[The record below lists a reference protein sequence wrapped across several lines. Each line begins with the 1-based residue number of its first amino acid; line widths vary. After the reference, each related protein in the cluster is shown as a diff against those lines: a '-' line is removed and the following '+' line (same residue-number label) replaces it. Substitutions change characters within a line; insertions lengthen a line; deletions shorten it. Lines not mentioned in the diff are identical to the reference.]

1 MSYSRMKVLKHFFIC
16 ITFLLSGCANQ
27 PTVYVYAKYL
37 NDAQKKDIHNKLKSE
52 KYQVKLNEFDFPTTI
67 TENTI
72 IYSLLLRE
80 PEMIDKAIEL
90 AADAGLPVQRTQGL
104 TEGNH
109 WYTKN
114 SIALFLFPER
124 RDKQLGLFRQ
134 DLLNDYTGENCGKE
148 STLSLKKD
156 GSFKLLASS
165 EGKPNSQAKEGKWL
179 YRQYPFIELKINGAP
194 YADYYFEIKQYK
206 GRDEVSEIEFTKLIL
221 LNSGSLPEEC
231 SFLHGTR
238 I

>member
-1 MSYSRMKVLKHFFIC
+1 MPYARMRVLKYTSIF

-27 PTVYVYAKYL
+27 PTVYIYAKYL
-37 NDAQKKDIHNKLKSE
+37 DDHQKKEIQNKLKSE
-52 KYQVKLNEFDFPTTI
+52 KYQVELNEFDFPTTI

-80 PEMIDKAIEL
+80 PEVIDKAIEL
-90 AADAGLPVQRTQGL
+90 AAEAGLLVKRTQGL

-114 SIALFLFPER
+114 SIALFLLPKNKDR
-124 RDKQLGLFRQ
+124 KYGLFRQ
-134 DLLNDYTGENCGKE
+134 DLINDYKGENCGNE
-148 STLSLKKD
+148 ITLSLKKY
-156 GSFKLLASS
+156 GSFKLVAASDGES
-165 EGKPNSQAKEGKWL
+165 KRQLEEGKWN
-179 YRQYPFIELKINGAP
+179 YRQHPFIELQKNESS
-194 YADYYFEIKQYK
+194 YADYYFEITQYK
-206 GRDEVSEIEFTKLIL
+206 GRDKVSEIEFIKLKL

-231 SFLHGTR
+231 SFLHGMR

>member
-1 MSYSRMKVLKHFFIC
+1 MPYARIRGFKYTFIF

-27 PTVYVYAKYL
+27 PTVYIYAKYL
-37 NDAQKKDIHNKLKSE
+37 DDHQKKEIQNKLKSE
-52 KYQVKLNEFDFPTTI
+52 KYQVELNEFDFPTTI

-80 PEMIDKAIEL
+80 PEVIDKAIEL
-90 AADAGLPVQRTQGL
+90 AAEAGLLVKRTQGL

-114 SIALFLFPER
+114 SIALFLLPKNKDR
-124 RDKQLGLFRQ
+124 KYGLFRQ
-134 DLLNDYTGENCGKE
+134 DLINDYKGENCGNE
-148 STLSLKKD
+148 ITLSLKKY
-156 GSFKLLASS
+156 GSFKLVAASDGES
-165 EGKPNSQAKEGKWL
+165 KRQLEEGKWN
-179 YRQYPFIELKINGAP
+179 YRQHPFIELQKNESS
-194 YADYYFEIKQYK
+194 YADYYFEITQYK
-206 GRDEVSEIEFTKLIL
+206 GRDKVSEIEFIKLKL

-231 SFLHGTR
+231 SFLHGMR

>member
-1 MSYSRMKVLKHFFIC
+1 MSATPIY
-16 ITFLLSGCANQ
+16 Q

-156 GSFKLLASS
+156 GSFKLVASS

-179 YRQYPFIELKINGAP
+179 YRQYLFIELKINDAP
-194 YADYYFEIKQYK
+194 YADYYFE
-206 GRDEVSEIEFTKLIL
+206 
-221 LNSGSLPEEC
+221 
-231 SFLHGTR
+231 
-238 I
+238 